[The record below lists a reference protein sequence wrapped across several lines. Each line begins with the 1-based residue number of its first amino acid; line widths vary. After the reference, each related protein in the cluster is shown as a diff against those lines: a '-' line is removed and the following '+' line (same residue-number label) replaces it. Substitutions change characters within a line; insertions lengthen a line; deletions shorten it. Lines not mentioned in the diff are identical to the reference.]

1 MLANASYA
9 GLALSLMMPY
19 TLMLAYAMM
28 RACKEERASRR
39 TVMWLIPVC
48 LLNVEFNCSG
58 AGHLHAKSRINVHT
72 NFELDGHL
80 WKCPLP
86 RLGYEGDVVT

>member
-9 GLALSLMMPY
+9 GLALSLLLPY

-39 TVMWLIPVC
+39 TVIWLVPVC
-48 LLNVEFNCSG
+48 YL
-58 AGHLHAKSRINVHT
+58 KTSRCVDVRSAPCRI
-72 NFELDGHL
+72 
-80 WKCPLP
+80 CPA
-86 RLGYEGDVVT
+86 

>member
-9 GLALSLMMPY
+9 GLALSLLLPY

-39 TVMWLIPVC
+39 TVIWLVPVSLCSFYEDIQMCRCPVC
-48 LLNVEFNCSG
+48 ALPNLSGLALL
-58 AGHLHAKSRINVHT
+58 
-72 NFELDGHL
+72 
-80 WKCPLP
+80 P
-86 RLGYEGDVVT
+86 